1 MKINKA
7 KFTISCASVSQYAKA
22 SEGATCREI
31 CVVGRSNVGKSSFI
45 NTVTN
50 VGGLARTSST
60 PGRTR
65 LINIFDINDG
75 EFTLVDLPGYGFAK
89 ASKSE
94 KNAWDKLIGG
104 YFESSSKLSHVFV
117 LVDLRIPPQALDKQM
132 LGYLYH
138 FGIPFTVVATKADK
152 LSKAQQ
158 ARARQT
164 IATDLMIGKDNIIV
178 FSSQSKQ
185 GKDDV
190 LSRIG
195 QVLTTEVYE
204 EEEE

>member
-7 KFTISCASVSQYAKA
+7 KFIISCASVSQYDKA
-22 SEGATCREI
+22 SEGLTCREI

-65 LINIFDINDG
+65 LINMFDINEG
-75 EFTLVDLPGYGFAK
+75 EFTLVDLPGFGFAK

-104 YFESSSKLSHVFV
+104 YFENSAKLAHVFV

-195 QVLTTEVYE
+195 QILTTPVYE
-204 EEEE
+204 DEE